1 MCQKLQTIMILKMR
15 TDQSTGSFQ
24 WAILQIVQKIKVRN
38 VQVTM
43 AICYEYNLTVRF
55 DETEIDDTSFKH

>member
-15 TDQSTGSFQ
+15 TEQSAGSFQ